1 MEVLFVRVGEA
12 TYVAPLAS
20 LSEVLMPA
28 ALRPVP
34 TAPGFL
40 RGMLNLR
47 GRVVPVLDL
56 RERLDL
62 PARQQWQRQNR
73 ILHVEVGG
81 RDLGVIVDE
90 VQRIAVLD
98 PAQRRRLTL
107 SGEGVEPFL
116 GDLWEVDGALLQ
128 ELTLSRLLRDA
139 ELKALGIHAALADQS
154 GDDADPGGSPRL
166 SSAQL
171 AADGAGRP

>member
-1 MEVLFVRVGEA
+1 MEVLFLRVGESV
-12 TYVAPLAS
+12 YVAPLAS

-28 ALRPVP
+28 ALRSVP
-34 TAPGFL
+34 TAPRFL
-40 RGMLNLR
+40 CGMLNLR
-47 GRVVPVLDL
+47 GRVLPVIDL

-62 PARQQWQRQNR
+62 PARAQLQRQNR
-73 ILHVEVGG
+73 VLRVEVGG

-90 VQRIAVLD
+90 VQRIAVLN

-128 ELTLSRLLRDA
+128 ELNLSRLLGDA
-139 ELKALGIHAALADQS
+139 ELEALGTQAALADRS
-154 GDDADPGGSPRL
+154 GADAEPGESPHAPAAR
-166 SSAQL
+166 L
-171 AADGAGRP
+171 AADGPRRP

>member
-1 MEVLFVRVGEA
+1 MEVLFLKVGEA
-12 TYVAPLAS
+12 VYVAPLAS

-34 TAPGFL
+34 TAPRFL

-47 GRVVPVLDL
+47 GRVVPVIDL
-56 RERLDL
+56 RERLNL
-62 PARQQWQRQNR
+62 PDRPQLQRQNR
-73 ILHVEVGG
+73 VLRVEVGD

-107 SGEGVEPFL
+107 SGEGVESFL

-128 ELTLSRLLRDA
+128 ELNLSRLLGDA
-139 ELKALGIHAALADQS
+139 ELNVLGTQAALADQS
-154 GDDADPGGSPRL
+154 GEGAEPGESPHA
-166 SSAQL
+166 SSARL
-171 AADGAGRP
+171 AADGPRRA